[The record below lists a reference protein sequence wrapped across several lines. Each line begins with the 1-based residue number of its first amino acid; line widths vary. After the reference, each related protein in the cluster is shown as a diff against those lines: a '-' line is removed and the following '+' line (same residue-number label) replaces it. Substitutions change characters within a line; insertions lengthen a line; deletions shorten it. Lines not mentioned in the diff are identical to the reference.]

1 MAGYDTMQ
9 GKAQLINGVFNGQ
22 DEEALQR
29 FRLEHFDR
37 RYRHTSSPGDILSKR
52 AKMVLN
58 WTAVLE
64 STGDAQAVWENVI
77 IDCEQQTKSYS
88 ADLLINYGDDPMGGL
103 MYYELQKILAEGLAS
118 FASEASL
125 TPHVAGELK
134 KREVGAKQQM
144 VKGLRA
150 AHKVM
155 RQSGTASAALDIGF
169 EGWSCQQLLSRAKML
184 AGECVAART
193 LHGDAACNKF
203 AAYASTSMLAL
214 VLFDMDEKREAYRQF
229 LSTLKLY
236 KEAQGEKNAR
246 DDMPMK
252 ELFMVFE
259 GVDDVSD
266 AAIGAGE
273 AEGEASVDTGK
284 ICVVCFVRRAG
295 VAYQPCGHQC
305 LCLVCHETPPLPG
318 AADVLQA
325 CPLCRAR
332 GSRLR
337 IY

>member
-1 MAGYDTMQ
+1 
-9 GKAQLINGVFNGQ
+9 
-22 DEEALQR
+22 
-29 FRLEHFDR
+29 
-37 RYRHTSSPGDILSKR
+37 
-52 AKMVLN
+52 
-58 WTAVLE
+58 
-64 STGDAQAVWENVI
+64 
-77 IDCEQQTKSYS
+77 
-88 ADLLINYGDDPMGGL
+88 
-103 MYYELQKILAEGLAS
+103 
-118 FASEASL
+118 
-125 TPHVAGELK
+125 
-134 KREVGAKQQM
+134 
-144 VKGLRA
+144 
-150 AHKVM
+150 
-155 RQSGTASAALDIGF
+155 
-169 EGWSCQQLLSRAKML
+169 ML